1 MQVPK
6 CVPCGGPHE
15 SFSRRCPKLYPARH
29 E

>member
-1 MQVPK
+1 MPK

-15 SFSRRCPKLYPARH
+15 SYSRNCRKLYPSQH

>member
-1 MQVPK
+1 LK

-15 SFSRRCPKLYPARH
+15 SFSRNCRKLYPSQH

>member
-1 MQVPK
+1 LK

-15 SFSRRCPKLYPARH
+15 SFSKNCRKLYPSCH